1 VRSSPI
7 ILGSQKP
14 LFDLRSFARQGSA
27 RRDHLSRAQIE
38 QLIRTVS
45 RVPEVMVKISGGAK
59 SPGGVIKHLAY
70 IDRQGELEI
79 ETDDGRRLQGGGIEK
94 GLSSDWELEALSAIG
109 KAPYRGKSGR
119 RPEKLVHNIV
129 LSMPRG
135 TDPRK
140 LLSASRDFVREQFAL
155 NHRYA
160 LALHTDQGHPHVHVV
175 VKAVSEDGE
184 RLNIRKATLREWRS
198 RFAEQLRHHGAS
210 ANATER
216 AARGQ
221 SRTNLKTGIYR
232 SAARRESRYLRDHWR
247 RIQREMRAGGLQP
260 NHGKAKI
267 VETRRAVV
275 AGYHGAAEALMQ
287 AGQADLARKILGFVS
302 GMSPPRTTDEHL
314 VAAVARRSREPR
326 TVAPREYSR

>member
-1 VRSSPI
+1 
-7 ILGSQKP
+7 
-14 LFDLRSFARQGSA
+14 
-27 RRDHLSRAQIE
+27 
-38 QLIRTVS
+38 
-45 RVPEVMVKISGGAK
+45 MVKVSGGAMSLK
-59 SPGGVIKHLAY
+59 GVIKHLAY

-79 ETDDGRRLQGGGIEK
+79 EMDDGRRLKGDGIEK
-94 GLSSDWELEALSAIG
+94 GLSSDWELEELSAIG

-129 LSMPRG
+129 LSMPQG

-140 LLSASRDFVREQFAL
+140 LLFASRDFVREQFAL
-155 NHRYA
+155 KHRYA

-198 RFAEQLRHHGAS
+198 RFAEQLRDHGVS

-221 SRTNLKTGIYR
+221 SRSNLKTAIYR
-232 SAARRESRYLRDHWR
+232 SGMRGESRFLHQRLR
-247 RIQREMRAGGLQP
+247 RIQREMRAGGLQQNP
-260 NHGKAKI
+260 GKAKI

-275 AGYHGAAEALMQ
+275 AGYHSAAEVLLQ
-287 AGQADLARKILGFVS
+287 AGHTDLAKMIWEFV
-302 GMSPPRTTDEHL
+302 GRM
-314 VAAVARRSREPR
+314 
-326 TVAPREYSR
+326 